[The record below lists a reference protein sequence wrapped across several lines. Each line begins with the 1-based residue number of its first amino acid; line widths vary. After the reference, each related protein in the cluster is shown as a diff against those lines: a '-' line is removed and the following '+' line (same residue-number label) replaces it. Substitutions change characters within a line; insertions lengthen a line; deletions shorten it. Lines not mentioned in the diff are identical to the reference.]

1 MLKVLTPLF
10 LILLFACQGDKEEP
24 ENVREEISIS
34 RISTYDVISYLNAH
48 NPIDTAVI
56 KIPDDYTTLI
66 AVKKQEKQLFDDWI
80 TQYRDKP
87 HEGILEIWQKFGAF
101 MDVITL
107 EFKIIEYRD
116 LNPRIIFLKKERF
129 YRHLDLPFIPFGNA
143 QSFEMIQNQLLFAMD
158 LISTYD
164 RQQIE
169 DKLEVFFKQHPEIS
183 ASDSRYMS
191 FDLLRWY
198 QLQEEG
204 LIKPNSKPKPGNEK
218 PDTLN

>member
-1 MLKVLTPLF
+1 MLKILTPLF
-10 LILLFACQGDKEEP
+10 LILLIACQSDNEEP
-24 ENVREEISIS
+24 EKVEEEISIS

-56 KIPDDYTTLI
+56 IISDDYTTLI
-66 AVKKQEKQLFDDWI
+66 AVKKQEKQLFDEWI

-116 LNPRIIFLKKERF
+116 LNPRIIFFKKERF
-129 YRHLDLPFIPFGNA
+129 YRHLDLPFIPFANA
-143 QSFEMIQNQLLFAMD
+143 QSFEMLQNQLLFATD
-158 LISTYD
+158 LISNYD
-164 RQQIE
+164 RRAIE
-169 DKLEVFFKQHPEIS
+169 DKLDVFFKQHPEIS
-183 ASDSRYMS
+183 ASDTRYLS

-204 LIKPNSKPKPGNEK
+204 LIKANSKPKQGKDETK
-218 PDTLN
+218 TLN